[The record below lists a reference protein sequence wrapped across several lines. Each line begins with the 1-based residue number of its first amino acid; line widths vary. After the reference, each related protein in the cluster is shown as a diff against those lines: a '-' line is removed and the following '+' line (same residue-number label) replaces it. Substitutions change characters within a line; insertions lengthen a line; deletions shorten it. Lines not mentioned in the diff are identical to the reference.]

1 MTAAAG
7 ADIRI
12 SADPAEGVSEAA
24 IGHEPAWKPLRL
36 LTFYRLIL
44 AGLLTVLHFT
54 LSGDTSLG
62 MLAPGLYGLACS
74 GYLLF
79 GLLAGFAAR
88 LRWPGYELQAISQIF
103 IDIGVITV
111 LIHASGGLASGLGIL
126 LIISVATGSIL
137 LPGRMAFMFA
147 AAATLA
153 VMGEHIYSH
162 ILLDMPRTAGYTQVG
177 LLGAALFASAGLT
190 YLLARRIKES
200 EALARR
206 RGIDIAN
213 LASLNAHIVQR
224 LQAGIIVTDHYHN
237 ILLINDTARK
247 LLNEPGTLTGQ
258 PLVNLS
264 PALFSKLQEWL
275 RTPAW
280 QSTLLKSEAN
290 TTSILPQFA
299 RLGSSNG
306 LGALIFL
313 EDMAAMEKQAQQIK
327 LASLGRL
334 TASIAHEIRNP
345 LGAISHAAQLL
356 NEQNVLAE
364 DDQRLMTI
372 IGDNTSR
379 VNVIVENIL
388 QLSRPNSSIP
398 QILHLADWV
407 ENFAAEFA
415 RSGKCAAEQ
424 ISCAAIPAD
433 LEICM
438 DPSLLHQV
446 VWNLCQNAIHH
457 GRAPAATRLQL
468 VGGLTATSDAAHLD
482 IIDNGPGIEPDM
494 TDKIFEPFFTTHSSG
509 TGLGLYIAREI
520 CESNGAHLEYRP
532 VAEGGSCFR
541 ITFPVNTE
549 IPVSPLVAKSAS

>member
-1 MTAAAG
+1 MEALIE
-7 ADIRI
+7 DN
-12 SADPAEGVSEAA
+12 SEAQKGRDA
-24 IGHEPAWKPLRL
+24 LTWKPLRL

-44 AGLLTVLHFT
+44 ASMLLVLYLGLEGNST
-54 LSGDTSLG
+54 LGSTNP
-62 MLAPGLYGLACS
+62 ALYTLACTFYIGIS
-74 GYLLF
+74 LV
-79 GLLAGFAAR
+79 AGFTAR
-88 LRWPGYELQAISQIF
+88 LRRPGYELQTILQILV
-103 IDIGVITV
+103 DIGTITL
-111 LIHASGGLASGLGIL
+111 LINASGGPASGLGIL
-126 LIISVATGSIL
+126 LIITVATGSL
-137 LPGRMAFMFA
+137 LMPGRMAFLFA
-147 AAATLA
+147 AVAAMA
-153 VMGEHIYSH
+153 VLGEQIYST
-162 ILLDMPRTAGYTQVG
+162 LFAGLPRDGGYTQAG
-177 LLGAALFASAGLT
+177 LLGAALFLTAGLV
-190 YLLARRIKES
+190 YLMARRIHAS
-200 EALARR
+200 EALARQ
-206 RGIDIAN
+206 RGVDIAN
-213 LASLNAHIVQR
+213 LARLNAHIVQR
-224 LQAGIIVTDHYHN
+224 LQAGIIVTDHFHN

-247 LLNEPGTLTGQ
+247 LLNAPGTLTGQ

-264 PALFSKLQEWL
+264 HALFSKLQEWL
-275 RTPAW
+275 RAPAR
-280 QSTLLKSEAN
+280 QPTLLKNEAN
-290 TTSILPQFA
+290 AASILPQFA

-364 DDQRLMTI
+364 DDHRLMTI

-407 ENFAAEFA
+407 EQFAGEFA
-415 RSGKCAAEQ
+415 RSGKCTAAQ
-424 ISCAAIPAD
+424 ISCAATPAD
-433 LEICM
+433 MEICM

-446 VWNLCQNAIHH
+446 VWNLCQNAVHH

-468 VGGLTATSDAAHLD
+468 VGGLTATSGAAHLD

-532 VAEGGSCFR
+532 AAEGGSCFR

-549 IPVSPLVAKSAS
+549 MPVSPLVAKSTS